1 MKNLSVTS
9 FIHILFSLAIAI
21 AISTVFIFLSWNKN
35 KTKIDEMYHHKLIAD
50 AFLSNIELDMTD
62 VELDKLYDE
71 FNVQNVDLLK
81 TKQEIE
87 EVGTTIFG
95 GESAIGNIKI
105 FDTPSGHYIYIQ
117 RLGFSLMLKDNRL
130 KNYVSTIAVGL
141 SVVIIGILILLY
153 YAILK
158 KLKPLK
164 KLHRDIEE
172 FAGGNLKKRIRYKN
186 DDEIGKIAKSF
197 DNAIVRINDL
207 SDSKNLFMRNIM
219 HELKTPITKGRILTE
234 SIDDENTK
242 NMLIRSF
249 DRMNELIAELATIEK
264 LTAQNFQPHFE
275 MTTIDNAIKIGQNL
289 LLNEKERMIEN
300 IDNRPIYTDIKL
312 LSLAIKNL
320 LDNGIKYGI
329 DQKVKLQTTPEAIE
343 IISKGEELKH
353 PLRYYTE
360 PFSQGEKRNSGFGL
374 GLYIVKNIL
383 EKINLKLKYRHEDGY
398 NVFIIKL
405 V

>member
-1 MKNLSVTS
+1 MKNLSVTT

-21 AISTVFIFLSWNKN
+21 AISTIFLFLSWNKN
-35 KTKIDEMYHHKLIAD
+35 KMKMDEMYQHKLIAD
-50 AFLSNIELDMTD
+50 SFLSNIELDMSQEQLNKLYSKFD
-62 VELDKLYDE
+62 VE
-71 FNVQNVDLLK
+71 NVDLQSAK
-81 TKQEIE
+81 KEIE

-95 GESAIGNIKI
+95 GESAIGTIKI

-117 RLGFSLMLKDNRL
+117 RLGYNLMLKDNRS
-130 KNYVSTIAVGL
+130 KKYISTIVVSL
-141 SVVIIGILILLY
+141 SLVLIGIFVLLY

-164 KLHRDIEE
+164 KLHKDIEE
-172 FAGGNLKKRIRYKN
+172 FASGNLKKRIRYKN

-197 DNAIVRINDL
+197 DNAILYINDL

-234 SIDDENTK
+234 SIEDENTK
-242 NMLIRSF
+242 SMLVKSF
-249 DRMNELIAELATIEK
+249 NRMNELIAEIATIEK

-275 MTTIDNAIKIGQNL
+275 MTTIDNVIQIGQNL
-289 LLNEKERMIEN
+289 LLNDKDCKIEN
-300 IDNRPIYTDIKL
+300 IDNRPIFTDIKL

-320 LDNGIKYGI
+320 LDNGIKYSA
-329 DQKVKLQTTPEAIE
+329 DKTVQLKTTPEAIE
-343 IISKGEELKH
+343 IISKGTELTH
-353 PLRYYTE
+353 PLKYYTE

-383 EKINLKLKYRHEDGY
+383 EKINLKLKYKYADGY
-398 NVFIIKL
+398 NIFIIKL
-405 V
+405 I

>member
-1 MKNLSVTS
+1 MKNLSVTT

-21 AISTVFIFLSWNKN
+21 AITTIFLFLSWNKN
-35 KTKIDEMYHHKLIAD
+35 KMKMDEMYQHKLIAD
-50 AFLSNIELDMTD
+50 SFLSNIELDMSQEQLNKLYKRFD
-62 VELDKLYDE
+62 VE
-71 FNVQNVDLLK
+71 NVDLQSAK
-81 TKQEIE
+81 KEIE

-95 GESAIGNIKI
+95 GESAIGTIKI

-117 RLGFSLMLKDNRL
+117 RLGYNLMLKDNRS
-130 KNYVSTIAVGL
+130 KKYISTIVVSL
-141 SVVIIGILILLY
+141 SVVLIGIFALLY
-153 YAILK
+153 YAILR

-172 FAGGNLKKRIRYKN
+172 FASGNLKKRIRYKN

-197 DNAIVRINDL
+197 DNAILYINDL

-234 SIDDENTK
+234 SIEDENTK
-242 NMLIRSF
+242 SMLVKSF
-249 DRMNELIAELATIEK
+249 DRMNELIAEIATIEK

-275 MTTIDNAIKIGQNL
+275 MTTIDNVIQIGQNL
-289 LLNEKERMIEN
+289 LLNDKDCKIEN
-300 IDNRPIYTDIKL
+300 IDNRPIFTDIKL

-320 LDNGIKYGI
+320 LDNGIKYST
-329 DQKVKLQTTPEAIE
+329 DKKVRLQTTPEAIE
-343 IISKGEELKH
+343 VISKGTELTH
-353 PLRYYTE
+353 PLKYYTE

-383 EKINLKLKYRHEDGY
+383 EKINLKLKYKYEDGY
-398 NVFIIKL
+398 NIFIIKL
-405 V
+405 I

>member
-1 MKNLSVTS
+1 MKNISVTS
-9 FIHILFSLAIAI
+9 FIHILFSLAIVI
-21 AISTVFIFLSWNKN
+21 AISTIFIFLSWNKN
-35 KTKIDEMYHHKLIAD
+35 KIKIDEMYHHKIIAD
-50 AFLSNIELDMTD
+50 AFLSNIELNMTD
-62 VELDKLYDE
+62 KELDKLYRE

-81 TKQEIE
+81 TKKEIE
-87 EVGTTIFG
+87 EFGTTIFG
-95 GESAIGNIKI
+95 GESAIGTIKI

-117 RLGFSLMLKDNRL
+117 RLGFNLMLKDNRP
-130 KNYVSTIAVGL
+130 KNYISTIAVGL

-164 KLHRDIEE
+164 KLHKDIEE
-172 FAGGNLKKRIRYKN
+172 FAKGNLKKRIRYKN

-197 DNAIVRINDL
+197 DNAIVHIKEL

-219 HELKTPITKGRILTE
+219 HELKTPITKGRILAE

-242 NMLIRSF
+242 NMLVRSF

-275 MTTIDNAIKIGQNL
+275 MTTIDNVIKIGQNL
-289 LLNEKERMIEN
+289 LLNEQECIIEN
-300 IDNRPIYTDIKL
+300 IDNRSIYTDIKL

-320 LDNGIKYGI
+320 LDNGIKYST
-329 DQKVKLQTTPEAIE
+329 DKKVKLLTTPEAIE
-343 IISKGEELKH
+343 IVSKGERLKY
-353 PLRYYTE
+353 PLKYYTE

-383 EKINLKLKYRHEDGY
+383 DKINLKLKYKYEEEH
-398 NVFIIKL
+398 NIFIIEL
-405 V
+405 I

>member
-1 MKNLSVTS
+1 MKNLSVTT

-21 AISTVFIFLSWNKN
+21 AITTIFLFLSWNKN
-35 KTKIDEMYHHKLIAD
+35 KMKMDEMYQHKLIAD
-50 AFLSNIELDMTD
+50 SFLSNIELDMSQEQLNKLYKKFD
-62 VELDKLYDE
+62 VE
-71 FNVQNVDLLK
+71 NVDLQSAK
-81 TKQEIE
+81 KEIE

-95 GESAIGNIKI
+95 GESAIGTIKI

-117 RLGFSLMLKDNRL
+117 RLGYNLMLKDNRS
-130 KNYVSTIAVGL
+130 KKYISTIVVSL
-141 SVVIIGILILLY
+141 SVVLIGIFALLY

-172 FAGGNLKKRIRYKN
+172 FASGNLKKRIRYKN

-197 DNAIVRINDL
+197 DNAILYINDL

-234 SIDDENTK
+234 SIEDENTK
-242 NMLIRSF
+242 SMLVKSF
-249 DRMNELIAELATIEK
+249 NRMNELIAEIATIEK

-275 MTTIDNAIKIGQNL
+275 MTTIDNVIQIGQNL
-289 LLNEKERMIEN
+289 LLNDKDCKIEN
-300 IDNRPIYTDIKL
+300 IDNRPIFTDIKL

-320 LDNGIKYGI
+320 LDNGIKYST
-329 DQKVKLQTTPEAIE
+329 DKTVQLKTTPEAIE
-343 IISKGEELKH
+343 VISKGTELTH
-353 PLRYYTE
+353 PLKYYTE

-383 EKINLKLKYRHEDGY
+383 EKINLKLKYKYEDGY
-398 NVFIIKL
+398 NIFIIKL
-405 V
+405 I

>member
-35 KTKIDEMYHHKLIAD
+35 KIKIDEMYHHKLIAD

-62 VELDKLYDE
+62 AELDKLYDK
-71 FNVQNVDLLK
+71 FNVKNVDLLK
-81 TKQEIE
+81 AKQEIE
-87 EVGTTIFG
+87 ELGTTIFS
-95 GESAIGNIKI
+95 GESPIGTIKI

-117 RLGFSLMLKDNRL
+117 RLGFNLMLKDNRP
-130 KNYVSTIAVGL
+130 KNYVSTIALGL

-164 KLHRDIEE
+164 KLHQDIEE
-172 FAGGNLKKRIRYKN
+172 FAHGNLKKRIRYKN

-242 NMLIRSF
+242 NMLVRSF
-249 DRMNELIAELATIEK
+249 DRMNELIDELATIEK

-275 MTTIDNAIKIGQNL
+275 MTTIDNVIKIGQNL
-289 LLNEKERMIEN
+289 LLNDKECVIEN

-320 LDNGIKYGI
+320 LDNGIKYSI
-329 DQKVKLQTTPEAIE
+329 DKKVKLLTTPEAIE

-353 PLRYYTE
+353 PLSFYTE

-383 EKINLKLKYRHEDGY
+383 EKINLKLKYRHENGQ
-398 NVFIIKL
+398 NIFIIEL

>member
-1 MKNLSVTS
+1 MKNLSVTT

-21 AISTVFIFLSWNKN
+21 AITTIFLFLSWNKN
-35 KTKIDEMYHHKLIAD
+35 KMKMDEMYQHKLIAD
-50 AFLSNIELDMTD
+50 SFLSNIELDMSQEQLNKLYERFD
-62 VELDKLYDE
+62 VE
-71 FNVQNVDLLK
+71 NVDLQSAK
-81 TKQEIE
+81 KEIE

-95 GESAIGNIKI
+95 GESAIGTIKI

-117 RLGFSLMLKDNRL
+117 RLGYNLMLKDNRS
-130 KNYVSTIAVGL
+130 KKYISTIVVSL
-141 SVVIIGILILLY
+141 SVVLIGIFALLY
-153 YAILK
+153 YAILR

-172 FAGGNLKKRIRYKN
+172 FASGNLKKRIRYKN

-197 DNAIVRINDL
+197 DNAILYINDL

-234 SIDDENTK
+234 SIEDENTK
-242 NMLIRSF
+242 SMLVKSF
-249 DRMNELIAELATIEK
+249 DRMNELIAEIATIEK

-275 MTTIDNAIKIGQNL
+275 MTTIDNVIQIGQNL
-289 LLNEKERMIEN
+289 LLNDKDCKIEN
-300 IDNRPIYTDIKL
+300 IDNRPIFTDIKL

-320 LDNGIKYGI
+320 LDNGIKYST
-329 DQKVKLQTTPEAIE
+329 DKKVRLQTTPEAIE
-343 IISKGEELKH
+343 VISKGTELTH
-353 PLRYYTE
+353 PLKYYTE

-383 EKINLKLKYRHEDGY
+383 EKINLKLKYKYEDGY
-398 NVFIIKL
+398 NIFIIKL
-405 V
+405 I

>member
-1 MKNLSVTS
+1 MKNLSVTT
-9 FIHILFSLAIAI
+9 FIHILFSLALAI
-21 AISTVFIFLSWNKN
+21 TISTIFLFLSWNKN
-35 KTKIDEMYHHKLIAD
+35 KTKMDEMYYHKLIAD
-50 AFLSNIELDMTD
+50 AFLSNIELDMNQD
-62 VELDKLYDE
+62 ELNKLYSE
-71 FNVQNVDLLK
+71 FNVKNVNLDSAK
-81 TKQEIE
+81 KEIE
-87 EVGTTIFG
+87 NFGTTIFG
-95 GESAIGNIKI
+95 GESRIGTIKI
-105 FDTPSGHYIYIQ
+105 FDTPSGNYIYVQ
-117 RLGFSLMLKDNRL
+117 RLGYNLMLKDNRP
-130 KNYVSTIAVGL
+130 KNYITTIAIGL
-141 SVVIIGILILLY
+141 STVIISIFILLY

-172 FAGGNLKKRIRYKN
+172 FAHGNLKKRIRYEN
-186 DDEIGKIAKSF
+186 NDEIGKIAKSF
-197 DNAIVRINDL
+197 DNAIVHINDL

-234 SIDDENTK
+234 SIDDVNTK

-275 MTTIDNAIKIGQNL
+275 MTTINNAVKIGQNL
-289 LLNEKERMIEN
+289 LLNDKDCEIIN
-300 IDNRPIYTDIKL
+300 IDDRPIFTDIKL

-329 DQKVKLQTTPEAIE
+329 DKKVMLQTTPRSIE
-343 IISKGEELKH
+343 ILSKGEELKH

-383 EKINLKLKYRHEDGY
+383 EKINCKLGYRHENGQ
-398 NVFIIKL
+398 NIFVIEL

>member
-1 MKNLSVTS
+1 MKNLSVTT

-21 AISTVFIFLSWNKN
+21 AITTIFLFLSWNKN
-35 KTKIDEMYHHKLIAD
+35 KMKMDEMYQHKLLAD
-50 AFLSNIELDMTD
+50 SFLSNIELDMSQEQLNKLYKKFD
-62 VELDKLYDE
+62 VE
-71 FNVQNVDLLK
+71 NVDLQSAK
-81 TKQEIE
+81 KEIE

-95 GESAIGNIKI
+95 GESAIGTIKI

-117 RLGFSLMLKDNRL
+117 RLGYNLMLKDNRS
-130 KNYVSTIAVGL
+130 KKYISTIVVSL
-141 SVVIIGILILLY
+141 SVVLIGIFALLY
-153 YAILK
+153 YAILR

-172 FAGGNLKKRIRYKN
+172 FASGNLKKRIRYKN

-197 DNAIVRINDL
+197 DNAILYINDL

-234 SIDDENTK
+234 SIEDENTK
-242 NMLIRSF
+242 SMLVKSF
-249 DRMNELIAELATIEK
+249 DRMNELIAEIATIEK

-275 MTTIDNAIKIGQNL
+275 MTTIDNVIQIGQNL
-289 LLNEKERMIEN
+289 LLNDKDCKIEN
-300 IDNRPIYTDIKL
+300 IDNRPIFTDIKL

-320 LDNGIKYGI
+320 LDNGIKYST
-329 DQKVKLQTTPEAIE
+329 DKTVQLKTTPEAIE
-343 IISKGEELKH
+343 VISKGAELTH
-353 PLRYYTE
+353 PLKYYTE

-383 EKINLKLKYRHEDGY
+383 EKINLKLKYKYEDGY
-398 NVFIIKL
+398 NIFIIKL
-405 V
+405 I